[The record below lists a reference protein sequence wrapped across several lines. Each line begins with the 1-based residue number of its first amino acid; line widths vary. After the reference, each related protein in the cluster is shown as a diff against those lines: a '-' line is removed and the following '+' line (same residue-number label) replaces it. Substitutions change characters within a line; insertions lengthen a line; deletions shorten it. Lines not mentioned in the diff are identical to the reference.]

1 MDFESTGYQIYYLDR
16 RHVNI
21 EREVVFD
28 RTTAD
33 APVTIEISDDEQ
45 PVQPRGGVGI
55 RPKERNE
62 GDEAPDNIPDA
73 PENPE
78 PPRNVQE
85 EEEEEEEP
93 PEAPEPQPQ
102 RRARRTAATHEE

>member
-45 PVQPRGGVGI
+45 LVQP
-55 RPKERNE
+55 
-62 GDEAPDNIPDA
+62 
-73 PENPE
+73 
-78 PPRNVQE
+78 
-85 EEEEEEEP
+85 
-93 PEAPEPQPQ
+93 
-102 RRARRTAATHEE
+102 